1 MNRRGF
7 TVIEL
12 MMVVVIMGI
21 VVNLAL
27 PAIST
32 MRRKAQAVHVVA
44 DFGAIRVAAFDRYA
58 ADGAFPPTDSWGSVP
73 PRMKGSLPTGFA
85 FKYGKLEY
93 RWRTWR
99 DRDRGDGDD
108 DDGDR
113 GDRDRGR
120 GRGRGSEVIAGLEIK
135 GKDRAL
141 MAAIR
146 GIYRGPIV
154 VNSSTELT
162 LMLQ

>member
-12 MMVVVIMGI
+12 LMVVAIMGI
-21 VVNLAL
+21 LANLAL

-58 ADGAFPPTDSWGSVP
+58 ADGAFPRTDSWGSVP
-73 PRMKGSLPTGFA
+73 PRMRGSLPNGFA
-85 FKYGKLEY
+85 FRYGKLEY
-93 RWRTWR
+93 RWHTWR
-99 DRDRGDGDD
+99 DGGRG
-108 DDGDR
+108 
-113 GDRDRGR
+113 DRGR

-162 LMLQ
+162 LMIQ

>member
-12 MMVVVIMGI
+12 LMVVAIMGI
-21 VVNLAL
+21 LVNLAL

-73 PRMKGSLPTGFA
+73 PRMKGSLPNGFA
-85 FKYGKLEY
+85 FRYGTLEY

-99 DRDRGDGDD
+99 DRDRGDDDDD

-113 GDRDRGR
+113 GDSGR
-120 GRGRGSEVIAGLEIK
+120 GRGRGSQVIAGLEIK
-135 GKDRAL
+135 GRDRAL
-141 MAAIR
+141 IAAIR
-146 GIYRGPIV
+146 GVYRGPIV
-154 VNSSTELT
+154 VNSSREIT
-162 LMLQ
+162 LMIQ